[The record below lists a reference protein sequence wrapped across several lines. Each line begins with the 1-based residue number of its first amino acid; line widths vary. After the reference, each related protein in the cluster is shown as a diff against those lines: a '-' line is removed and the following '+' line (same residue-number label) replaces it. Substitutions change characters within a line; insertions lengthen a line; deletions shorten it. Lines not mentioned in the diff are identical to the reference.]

1 MKERM
6 AQLLSIQ
13 DNLLH
18 EVLDDALDDEI
29 SIRHTTKRECD
40 EKGNVSLSLAG
51 KYSSRQK
58 RGEGEIQ
65 KMRLQG
71 RKRKVEAGKEDEN
84 SSQPLTKHEKQK
96 RKE

>member
-1 MKERM
+1 MKDRM
-6 AQLLSIQ
+6 TQSLSIQ

-40 EKGNVSLSLAG
+40 EKDNVSLSLAG

-58 RGEGEIQ
+58 KGRRGDTKEKAAEQ
-65 KMRLQG
+65 K
-71 RKRKVEAGKEDEN
+71 KKN
-84 SSQPLTKHEKQK
+84 
-96 RKE
+96 

>member
-6 AQLLSIQ
+6 TQSLSIQ

-40 EKGNVSLSLAG
+40 EKDNVSLSLTG

-58 RGEGEIQ
+58 KGEGEIP
-65 KMRLQG
+65 KKRLQG
-71 RKRKVEAGKEDEN
+71 RKRKVEAYF
-84 SSQPLTKHEKQK
+84 
-96 RKE
+96 